1 MSRLRTSP
9 PAFEKEYIDYIK
21 SREILGALIA
31 NRMPDFAS
39 MKDGDFRNAIE
50 VLSLYGNET
59 KEHLVRMM
67 ESHFRNM
74 LEVHDTRLWNQAQ
87 RCLRERPEL
96 MLTSKVKRDPSRDSF
111 TVFPLEIR
119 NMIYHLALF
128 DPPPEEVR
136 LREMISIGSDG
147 RQHITLY
154 PDQCVQTPSGVGR
167 LEARGDHHVAG
178 DLKINCYNGRFSFTR
193 SRLHYRSVNYAE
205 LRVDRTISTLH
216 VIGALN
222 KQVRQEVQTFFWAR
236 TRILLHFARL
246 TSACVGTRQF
256 LEKIGP
262 LGRSSLAG
270 LDVDQSLEDSRHQDY
285 QDMIPELQKC
295 KNLQDLTLFL
305 PIKTI
310 LGSADRNA
318 MEDFLLRG
326 KPLDSPSMNGLVK
339 ALHSMPRLRF
349 VRLHTVHLK
358 VYRHRDGSHHFG
370 SNDSFADFAFSG
382 AREALLVQELRT
394 LLRAHPRED
403 AHFEVT
409 GTQQHTLDYEEWRD
423 LGCHSHARH

>member
-21 SREILGALIA
+21 SRERLAALDA
-31 NRMPDFAS
+31 NRMPDYAS
-39 MKDGDFRNAIE
+39 MKDVDFRNAIK
-50 VLSLYGNET
+50 VLSLYGDET
-59 KEHLVRMM
+59 KEHLVRML
-67 ESHFRNM
+67 ESHFGTM

-87 RCLRERPEL
+87 RYLRERPEL
-96 MLTSKVKRDPSRDSF
+96 MLISKVKRDLSRDSF
-111 TVFPLEIR
+111 TNFPPEIR
-119 NMIYHLALF
+119 NMIYDLALF
-128 DPPPEEVR
+128 DRPSEEVPRR
-136 LREMISIGSDG
+136 LMISVGSDG
-147 RQHITLY
+147 CQHITQY
-154 PDQCVQTPSGVGR
+154 PEQCVRTPSGVGR
-167 LEARGDHHVAG
+167 LEARGNHHAAG
-178 DLKINCYNGRFSFTR
+178 DLKITCYNGRFSLTR
-193 SRLHYRSVNYAE
+193 PRLHYRSVNYAE
-205 LRVDRTISTLH
+205 LRIDRTISALH

-236 TRILLHFARL
+236 TRILLHFNGL

-295 KNLQDLTLFL
+295 KNLRDLTLLL

-339 ALHSMPRLRF
+339 ALHSMPRLCS
-349 VRLHTVHLK
+349 VRLHTVHLRA
-358 VYRHRDGSHHFG
+358 YRGLVVRHHFG
-370 SNDSFADFAFSG
+370 NNDSFADFAFSG
-382 AREALLVQELRT
+382 AREALFVQELRT

-423 LGCHSHARH
+423 LECFSHARH